1 METETIVATTTAVA
15 INALPLTLAK
25 RQSVLD
31 GLTLFEKIPVERIK
45 ALIKSDLLLLLWSED
60 YGYDAHKK
68 KQIAENYANEKDQ
81 LQKYFKLYN
90 PAVGGSL
97 VKYGK
102 PKHKRDRSFP
112 YKSLGLSCFRKIVVR
127 NEHYEQRHSY
137 QRTLLRF

>member
-31 GLTLFEKIPVERIK
+31 GLTLFEKIPVERIE

-81 LQKYFKLYN
+81 LQK
-90 PAVGGSL
+90 
-97 VKYGK
+97 
-102 PKHKRDRSFP
+102 
-112 YKSLGLSCFRKIVVR
+112 
-127 NEHYEQRHSY
+127 
-137 QRTLLRF
+137 